1 MIHKHH
7 GRAVRAVIGMALCKV
22 PHNAI
27 HLFLVSQDTEFSPRD
42 TQLLGCFMQQV
53 SWFVSD
59 ALWLQITS
67 QPHVLLAYLC
77 SAITLL
83 ASCPYHYQPKNI
95 LFSSQLLIFRACI
108 MLDCLGCWEMLRMS
122 TAFLDCT
129 QCVNFPV
136 DCEPLKGRK

>member
-95 LFSSQLLIFRACI
+95 LFSSPFLIMESR
-108 MLDCLGCWEMLRMS
+108 
-122 TAFLDCT
+122 
-129 QCVNFPV
+129 
-136 DCEPLKGRK
+136 